1 MCSKVVVADDIEL
14 HLVICLTK
22 PRISYN
28 GKLLS
33 KKQKEKKTAN
43 FSFWIYRKLTVV
55 GYDRSTV
62 SLYKQQAAVCFR
74 SDENVLSAQTI
85 CNLCH
90 DVSCICCKGSRFK
103 AWDLW
108 LFLYSCS
115 TLTVHYYFFFR
126 LEKERDSLFIFRRS
140 NLRCHYKVT
149 YHFYQDDSVRI
160 C

>member
-103 AWDLW
+103 PWDLW

-115 TLTVHYYFFFR
+115 TLIVHYFVFGLKKNEIHFLF
-126 LEKERDSLFIFRRS
+126 LEDR
-140 NLRCHYKVT
+140 T
-149 YHFYQDDSVRI
+149 
-160 C
+160 

>member
-33 KKQKEKKTAN
+33 KKQKEKQTAN

-62 SLYKQQAAVCFR
+62 SL
-74 SDENVLSAQTI
+74 
-85 CNLCH
+85 
-90 DVSCICCKGSRFK
+90 
-103 AWDLW
+103 
-108 LFLYSCS
+108 
-115 TLTVHYYFFFR
+115 
-126 LEKERDSLFIFRRS
+126 
-140 NLRCHYKVT
+140 
-149 YHFYQDDSVRI
+149 
-160 C
+160 